1 MGRGRGKGRG
11 RGRGRENVGERKK
24 SEAKKRE
31 TKNEMPKWWEGEKNK
46 WEVCKFLSGAR
57 DLSQRFGETY
67 PNAFRSTR
75 IGGPYY
81 STFKSARTDLF
92 S

>member
-1 MGRGRGKGRG
+1 M
-11 RGRGRENVGERKK
+11 GERKT

-31 TKNEMPKWWEGEKNK
+31 IKNERPKWWEGEKNK
-46 WEVCKFLSGAR
+46 WEVRKFLNGTR

-67 PNAFRSTR
+67 PSTFRSVG
-75 IGGPYY
+75 IGGPYS
-81 STFKSARTDLF
+81 STFKSARTGLF